1 MERWF
6 FILIGMISSI
16 LLTSGCNQRET
27 AGAPTEAIPSTGTT
41 PLATETREWRTYR
54 KDEHDFSLSY
64 PPDWIIESES
74 DLSVVLTS
82 SEEKGW
88 QPSTPGDIG
97 RDPRVTIDFGE
108 YIRERLGPAHF
119 PETVDSQI
127 LRAWIETR
135 INNEEAANFS
145 ERTINKHQ
153 AFDVTEIRVPGCE
166 RVVYWRPAN
175 LKSLIR
181 ISTGCE
187 SPYLDEFHQIVN
199 SVQQV
204 D

>member
-16 LLTSGCNQRET
+16 LLTSGCNQRKAAAT
-27 AGAPTEAIPSTGTT
+27 PTEAIPSTGTI
-41 PLATETREWRTYR
+41 PPATETREWRTYR

-74 DLSVVLTS
+74 DLSVVLTL

-88 QPSTPGDIG
+88 QPSTPADIPK
-97 RDPRVTIDFGE
+97 DPRVRADFGE

-119 PETVDSQI
+119 PETIDSDI
-127 LRAWIETR
+127 LKTWLEQKVG
-135 INNEEAANFS
+135 NGEAQGLLK
-145 ERTINKHQ
+145 RTINNSQ
-153 AFDVTEIRVPGCE
+153 AFEITEIYESGCE
-166 RVVYWRPAN
+166 SVVYWRPVN